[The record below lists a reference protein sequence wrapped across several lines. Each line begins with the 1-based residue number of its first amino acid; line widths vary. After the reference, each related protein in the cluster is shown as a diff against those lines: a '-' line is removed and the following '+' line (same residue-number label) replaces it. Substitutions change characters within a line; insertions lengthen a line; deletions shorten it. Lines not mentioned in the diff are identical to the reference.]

1 MKKITIAILAF
12 AITAAGAVFVLGQTG
27 GDDTPRK
34 APHSRHGKF
43 GKRGMGGDRMF
54 RHLDLTDEQKA
65 QVKAIR
71 EASRENT
78 KALHDSMREV
88 RKQIA
93 VLGTEGPLDMA
104 QLELLAG
111 QQAEYQKQMIIER
124 QKTKA
129 QVFALLTP
137 EQKAKHAE
145 MKATFGDRMNKRK
158 EMFKRKLTE
167 KKADQ

>member
-12 AITAAGAVFVLGQTG
+12 AVTAAGAVFVLGQTG
-27 GDDTPRK
+27 GDDAPRK

-43 GKRGMGGDRMF
+43 GKRGMGGGMF

-71 EASRENT
+71 QASRENN
-78 KALHDSMREV
+78 KALHDSMIEV

-93 VLGTEGPLDMA
+93 ALGTEGPLDVA

-124 QKTKA
+124 QKSKA

-145 MKATFGDRMNKRK
+145 LKAAFGERMNKRK
-158 EMFKRKLTE
+158 EMFKGQFNE
-167 KKADQ
+167 KKTDQ